1 MTNGPGDA
9 EQLFPT
15 ADLHPSGDP
24 AAPRSTTARPGLDPI
39 RPVAEP
45 LASRMRPRS
54 LDEYVG
60 QSDVLGGDS
69 PLRRLIASGDL
80 TSVVLWGPPGSGKT
94 SLARVIAAHI
104 DGAWVELSAV
114 NAGVKDVRQVI
125 DAARERLAAGRR
137 TVLFLDEIHR
147 FNKGQQDA
155 LLPAVEAG
163 WITLVGATT
172 ENPYFELNAPLMSR
186 CRLVRLGSLTGAD
199 LRQILEQAI
208 VDPQRGYGGRIHVT
222 PGAMDALVAIG
233 DGDARAALNALETAV
248 KASGDTG
255 RVDEDVVGT
264 AIADLRYDR
273 GDDHYDQI
281 SAFIKSV
288 RGSDPDAAL
297 YWLFRMLK
305 SGEDPLFLA
314 RRLVIL
320 ASEDVGMADSNG
332 LLVAIAAY
340 QAVERIGLPEAEYH
354 LAHATVALSVAPKSN
369 SIARAMSAA
378 KDAVDRHGNLPV
390 PLHLRDAHSRAGRAL
405 GHGDSYDYPHNH
417 PGGWVAQ
424 QYLPDDAADLQVYEP
439 SSHGD
444 EAEVAERIIELRAL
458 SRSVRLRR
466 SQARDRT
473 TDRDRTRGDQP

>member
-1 MTNGPGDA
+1 MSDGGGNF

-15 ADLHPSGDP
+15 TEMRSPVTPAVPRPSPDTGR
-24 AAPRSTTARPGLDPI
+24 AVS
-39 RPVAEP
+39 EP

-60 QSDVLGGDS
+60 QHEIVGPDS
-69 PLRRLIASGDL
+69 PLRRLIAGGDL

-114 NAGVKDVRQVI
+114 NAGVKDVRAVI
-125 DAARERLAAGRR
+125 EEARQRLNAGRR

-186 CRLVRLGSLTGAD
+186 CRLVRLGSLTAAD
-199 LRQILEQAI
+199 IRTILEQAAT
-208 VDPQRGYGGRIHVT
+208 DPDRGYGGRVRVT
-222 PGAMDALVAIG
+222 PGALDALITIG

-248 KASGDTG
+248 KSVGD
-255 RVDEDVVGT
+255 RAEVDEEVVGA

-273 GDDHYDQI
+273 GDAHYDQI
-281 SAFIKSV
+281 SAFIKSI
-288 RGSDPDAAL
+288 RGSDPDAAM

-305 SGEDPLFLA
+305 SGEDPLFIA
-314 RRLVIL
+314 RRLLIL
-320 ASEDVGMADSNG
+320 ASEDVGMADRDG
-332 LLVAIAAY
+332 LPIAIAAY

-354 LAHATVALSVAPKSN
+354 LAHATIALSMAAKSN
-369 SIARAMSAA
+369 SVARAMAAA
-378 KDAVDRHGNLPV
+378 KDAVDRNGNLPV

-405 GHGDSYDYPHNH
+405 GHGDSYDYPHRH

-439 SSHGD
+439 SNHGD
-444 EAEVAERIIELRAL
+444 EAAAADRIAQLREL

-466 SQARDRT
+466 TQARDRT
-473 TDRDRTRGDQP
+473 DRDRSRGDQP